1 VAKAELGAKR
11 RCLSCGAAFFD
22 LSREPIV
29 CPKCNTVFQVVE
41 LPHSAPRRA
50 PYRPIP
56 SDGLVGDDQTS
67 SDDVSSVDRDAEV
80 DEDEIDDSVPQP
92 IEEDEKIEVID
103 DLM

>member
-1 VAKAELGAKR
+1 MAKAELGAKR

-22 LSREPIV
+22 LNREPIV
-29 CPKCNTVFQVVE
+29 CPKCNTDFQVVE
-41 LPHSAPRRA
+41 LPHSAPRWA

-67 SDDVSSVDRDAEV
+67 SDDVSSVDTDAEV

-92 IEEDEKIEVID
+92 IEEDEKIEEID

>member
-1 VAKAELGAKR
+1 MAKAELGAKR
-11 RCLSCGAAFFD
+11 RCLSCGVAFFD
-22 LSREPIV
+22 LNRKPIV
-29 CPKCNTVFQVVE
+29 CPKCSAVFQVAE
-41 LPHSAPRRA
+41 LPHSAPTRA

-67 SDDVSSVDRDAEV
+67 SDDVSSVDTDAEV

-92 IEEDEKIEVID
+92 IEEDEKIEEID